1 MYVTVEGIDGSG
13 TTTVSRRLANA
24 LTTDDR
30 DVLLTTEPFDREWHG
45 EAVREALSRDTS
57 DVTDLFLFLADRA
70 EHLEHRVRP
79 ALADGTTVVSDR
91 GHDSTYAYQRSRVED
106 VVPNPWDWFDRMYE
120 PWNLTPDLTLY
131 LDVSVE
137 TAMERMDGDE
147 KYETE
152 ENLREVQTQYDHL
165 ATRLSDRY
173 AVINADRPLDKVV
186 ADCTTVTR
194 RAMDAPMSIEDG
206 EVLTALE
213 AQGRLPDSMEAP

>member
-57 DVTDLFLFLADRA
+57 SVTDLFLFLADRA

-79 ALADGTTVVSDR
+79 ALADGMTVVSDR
-91 GHDSTYAYQRSRVED
+91 GHDSTYAYQRSRVD
-106 VVPNPWDWFDRMYE
+106 GVVPNPWQWFDDMYD

-131 LDVSVE
+131 LDCTVE
-137 TAMERMDGDE
+137 VAMERGDNEE

-152 ENLREVQTQYDHL
+152 QNLREVQTQYDHL
-165 ATRLSDRY
+165 ATRFSDRY
-173 AVINADRPLDKVV
+173 AVIAAGEPLDEVV
-186 ADCTTVTR
+186 ADCVAVTR
-194 RAMDAPMSIEDG
+194 RAMGAPLSIG
-206 EVLTALE
+206 ERERLTAME
-213 AQGRLPDSMEAP
+213 ATGRLPDDMEAP